1 MSEILDKE
9 ELVVSKNDWY
19 PVSNDCRLG
28 QSNISNIVLELLDND
43 NCDVSKN
50 DLSPVFK
57 NCKLGRYSH

>member
-19 PVSNDCRLG
+19 PVSNDCKLG
-28 QSNISNIVLELLDND
+28 RSNILNFVLELLDKD

-50 DLSPVFK
+50 DLSPIFK
-57 NCKLGRYSH
+57 DFKLGRYSH